1 MILLILP
8 HSFVLKDLWIALI
21 LVYLVKLLLI
31 CLFCVFVVC
40 IYMYVGSSA
49 TGLSVLWNT
58 FSIRLFFVLFRL

>member
-31 CLFCVFVVC
+31 CLFCVFCCVHLHVC
-40 IYMYVGSSA
+40 
-49 TGLSVLWNT
+49 WQ
-58 FSIRLFFVLFRL
+58 